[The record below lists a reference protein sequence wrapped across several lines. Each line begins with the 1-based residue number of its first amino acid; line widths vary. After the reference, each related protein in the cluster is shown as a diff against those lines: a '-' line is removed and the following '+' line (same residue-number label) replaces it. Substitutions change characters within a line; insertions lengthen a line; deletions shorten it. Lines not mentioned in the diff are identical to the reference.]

1 MHEKIMLA
9 TQTALI
15 AYAIVA
21 VISLLVAA
29 LIKVIAIAL
38 SAKPAAKKPAV

>member
-1 MHEKIMLA
+1 MQEKIMLA
-9 TQTALI
+9 TKTAFI

-21 VISLLVAA
+21 AISLLVAA

-38 SAKPAAKKPAV
+38 SSKPAAKKPAA